1 MINKSLLLSTL
12 EIALAVAEDA
22 LPERERE
29 LRALLW
35 ANNRVSCIDEIGDP
49 QQKKMALEVKAQA
62 DALEDLVHELKV
74 MINIFRAFK
83 YL

>member
-1 MINKSLLLSTL
+1 MINKSLLLSSL

-49 QQKKMALEVKAQA
+49 QQKKVAFEVKAQV
-62 DALEDLVHELKV
+62 DALKDLVHELKV
-74 MINIFRAFK
+74 MTNIFRAFK

>member
-1 MINKSLLLSTL
+1 MINKSLLLSSL

-29 LRALLW
+29 LKALLW

-62 DALEDLVHELKV
+62 DALEDLIHELKV
-74 MINIFRAFK
+74 MINIFEAFK

>member
-1 MINKSLLLSTL
+1 MINRSLLLSSL
-12 EIALAVAEDA
+12 KISLAVAEDA

-49 QQKKMALEVKAQA
+49 QQKKMALDVKAQV

>member
-12 EIALAVAEDA
+12 KIALAVAEDA

-49 QQKKMALEVKAQA
+49 QQKKVAFEVKAQV
-62 DALEDLVHELKV
+62 DALKDLVHELKV
-74 MINIFRAFK
+74 MINIFEAFK

>member
-1 MINKSLLLSTL
+1 MINKSLLLSSL

-49 QQKKMALEVKAQA
+49 QQKKVALEVKAQV
-62 DALEDLVHELKV
+62 DALKDLVHELNV
-74 MINIFRAFK
+74 MISIFRAFK